1 MEKSVLFVCTGN
13 TCRSPLAEAWFN
25 KRAADCGLSCWR
37 GKSAGLFA
45 SAGSPASENSRL
57 AAAEQGCDLENFRS
71 QMLTRSLIEEA
82 ALIIGVTNDH
92 CRKIV
97 SAVPEASGKCHALLE
112 FSTGGGVSDPYGGTL
127 EVYRQCFEC
136 MRPAIDNLVDMIKN
150 NKIN

>member
-25 KRAADCGLSCWR
+25 KRAAECGLNGWI

-45 SAGSPASENSRL
+45 SAGAAASENSRL
-57 AAAEQGCDLENFRS
+57 AAAEQECSLDDFRS
-71 QMLTRSLIEEA
+71 QMLTLPMIEEA
-82 ALIIGVTNDH
+82 SLIIGVTNDH

-97 SAVPEASGKCHALLE
+97 SAVPEAAGKCHALLE

-127 EVYRQCFEC
+127 EIYRQCFEC
-136 MRPAIDNLVDMIKN
+136 MRPAIDNLIDMIKN
-150 NKIN
+150 NKIK